1 MTPRDTEA
9 QRSAEAAAVSTLAT
23 LSDRLSR
30 AAQSL
35 TRMVVRMATED
46 DATKVVTSIARYVN
60 SGMPEAEA
68 VADVAAV
75 LEGAQSPEWRERRA
89 KMRKRSQQQK
99 LEWQLSTGRFKDAA
113 IPNWGRATVLDAARR
128 RRDVMA
134 AAIAACEQ
142 REDSQEILE
151 ALAQH
156 LAGRDSIN
164 SLEVTLRGAGLSV
177 EGSNV
182 VPLIPRASSRG

>member
-9 QRSAEAAAVSTLAT
+9 QRSAEAAAVSTLAA

-35 TRMVVRMATED
+35 TRMVMRMATED
-46 DATKVVTSIARYVN
+46 DATKVVTSIVKYVN

-113 IPNWGRATVLDAARR
+113 IPNWGRATVLDIARL

>member
-9 QRSAEAAAVSTLAT
+9 QRSAEAAAISTLAA

-35 TRMVVRMATED
+35 TRMVMRMATED
-46 DATKVVTSIARYVN
+46 DATKVVTSIAKYVN
-60 SGMPEAEA
+60 AGMPEAEA

-99 LEWQLSTGRFKDAA
+99 LEWQLSTGRFEDAA

-156 LAGRDSIN
+156 LAGRDSIH